1 MNIIILGAG
10 QVGSSLA
17 QTLVSENNN
26 ITIVDRLDTQLQ
38 RLQEHIDI
46 RTVCGNASSPQV
58 LLEAGIEDADLL
70 IAVTSS
76 DEINMVA
83 CHVAYALFHTP
94 TKIARI
100 RSADFLD
107 YPELFGNTVFAIDV
121 LISPELLLTEYITK
135 LIEYP
140 SALQVLDFAN
150 EQLKL
155 VAVKALPNGPLTGKA
170 LSSLKEDMPDVQA
183 RVVAIF
189 RQNVSLNLEP
199 DTHIQPYDE
208 IFFLATPQCIQAV
221 MAEWRR
227 LDAPG
232 HSIIIAGGGNI
243 GLGTAAALQ
252 HRFHVKIIEQNP
264 DRLDLLSTQLEKV
277 VVLEGHAADKKLL
290 TAENIDQTDIF
301 CAVTNNDEINILS
314 AMLAKR
320 LGCKKVLAL
329 VTQHS
334 YVEVVD
340 GGEIDIAIS
349 PQQATIGS
357 LLQYVRKGD
366 VVKVHALRRGAE
378 AIEAIAHGDE
388 FTSQVVGKR
397 VKDIQFPSGTLIG
410 AIVRKNQ
417 IVMDVED
424 CIIQAQDHVILF
436 VSEKKHIRQVEKL
449 FQVDIAFM

>member
-26 ITIVDRLDTQLQ
+26 ITIVDRLQTQLI

-46 RTVCGNASSPQV
+46 RTVCGNASSPKV
-58 LLEAGIEDADLL
+58 LLAAGIESADLL

-76 DEINMVA
+76 DETNLVA
-83 CHVAYALFHTP
+83 CHIAYTLFHTP

-100 RSADFLD
+100 RSED
-107 YPELFGNTVFAIDV
+107 YLTCPALFANPAFSVDV
-121 LISPELLLTEYITK
+121 LISPEQLLSEYITK

-140 SALQVLDFAN
+140 SALQVLDFAD
-150 EQLKL
+150 EKLKL

-170 LSSLKEDMPDVQA
+170 LSSLKADMPEVQA
-183 RVVAIF
+183 CVVAIF
-189 RQNVSLNLEP
+189 RHNEP
-199 DTHIQPYDE
+199 LPPTPETSIQPYDE
-208 IFFLATPQCIQAV
+208 IFFLAPTPHIQAV

-232 HSIIIAGGGNI
+232 RSIIIAGGGNI
-243 GLGTAAALQ
+243 GLGIATALQ
-252 HRFHVKIIEQNP
+252 HHFNVKIIEKNP
-264 DRLDLLSTQLEKV
+264 DRLSILCTQLEKV
-277 VVLEGHAADKKLL
+277 IVLEGHAADKQLL
-290 TAENIDQTDIF
+290 IEENIEQTDIF

-320 LGCKKVLAL
+320 LGCRKVLAL

-334 YVEVVD
+334 YVEVID

-357 LLQYVRKGD
+357 LLQHVRKGD
-366 VVKVHALRRGAE
+366 MVKVHALRRGAE

-388 FTSQVVGKR
+388 RTSQVVGKR
-397 VKDIQFPSGTLIG
+397 VKDIRFPTGTLIG
-410 AIVRKNQ
+410 AIVRKQ
-417 IVMDVED
+417 HILMEVEE
-424 CIIQAQDHVILF
+424 CVIQPLDHVILF
-436 VSEKKHIRQVEKL
+436 VSEKAHIRQVEKL
-449 FQVDIAFM
+449 FQVDVAFV

>member
-26 ITIVDRLDTQLQ
+26 ITIVDRLDTQLT

-46 RTVCGNASSPQV
+46 RTICGNASSPQV
-58 LLEAGIEDADLL
+58 LLAAGIENADLL

-76 DEINMVA
+76 DETNLVA
-83 CHVAYALFHTP
+83 CHIAYTLFHTP

-100 RSADFLD
+100 RSADYLD
-107 YPELFGNTVFAIDV
+107 YPQLFGNAAFSVDV
-121 LISPELLLTEYITK
+121 LISPELLLTQYIAK

-140 SALQVLDFAN
+140 SALQVLDFADD
-150 EQLKL
+150 QLKL

-170 LSSLKEDMPDVQA
+170 LSSLQEDMPDIQA

-189 RQNVSLNLEP
+189 RHNVSLSLGPE
-199 DTHIQPYDE
+199 TLIQPYDE
-208 IFFLATPQCIQAV
+208 IFFLAAPQHIQAV

-232 HSIIIAGGGNI
+232 RSIIIAGGGNI

-252 HRFHVKIIEQNP
+252 HDFHVKIIEKNP
-264 DRLDLLSTQLEKV
+264 ERLDLLSTQLEKV
-277 VVLEGHAADKKLL
+277 IVLEGHAADKQLL
-290 TAENIDQTDIF
+290 IEENIDQTDIF

-320 LGCKKVLAL
+320 LGCRKVLAL

-334 YVEVVD
+334 YVEVID

-357 LLQYVRKGD
+357 LLQHIRKGD
-366 VVKVHALRRGAE
+366 VVKVHALRHGAE
-378 AIEAIAHGDE
+378 AIEAVAHGDE
-388 FTSQVVGKR
+388 HTSQVVGRR
-397 VKDIQFPSGTLIG
+397 VKDIQFPRGTLIG
-410 AIVRKNQ
+410 AIARQNE
-417 IVMDVED
+417 IVLDVED
-424 CIIQAQDHVILF
+424 CIIKPDDHVILF

-449 FQVDIAFM
+449 FQVDVAFM